1 MTMDT
6 ITLRAEITIDGVTY
20 TYQQPISRHLWERH
34 DERPY
39 FENVV
44 RENLG
49 KNVMMQLK
57 PPVTVHTPT
66 DPDAGEQPPTD
77 GTGAD

>member
-1 MTMDT
+1 MDT

-20 TYQQPISRHLWERH
+20 TYQQPISRRLWERH

-39 FENVV
+39 VENVV

-49 KNVMMQLK
+49 KEVMMRLK

-66 DPDAGEQPPTD
+66 DPDAGEQPTKEQ
-77 GTGAD
+77 